1 MSRTARLV
9 LIGVTTFIVCLAA
22 FAPASLVRYLL
33 RDAAPLTL
41 VATTGTIWR
50 GAGNL
55 AFGASPLGRIEWS
68 FAPST
73 LFGGRLGFDVVIR
86 DVRLQL
92 SGRATASPSTARAE
106 VAGTF
111 DMAMLSPVLARYDIQ
126 IPGTLTV
133 EDLDIAAAYGVRL
146 PQLHGNVKWSG
157 GRVAY
162 RLSGRD
168 HHIELPPLVGF
179 LDSATGEPEM
189 TVYQIDAKMP
199 LLLARV
205 TREGLATIGITKQF
219 TKLLGEPWPGG
230 EPDHAVVLEVG
241 EKLF

>member
-1 MSRTARLV
+1 MSRTTRLV
-9 LIGVTTFIVCLAA
+9 LIGITTFIVCLAA

-41 VATTGTIWR
+41 AGEAGSIWR
-50 GAGNL
+50 GSGNL
-55 AFGASPLGRIEWS
+55 AFGGTPLGRITWS

-73 LFGGRLGFDVVIR
+73 LLSGRLGFDFDID

-106 VAGTF
+106 VAGSI
-111 DMAMLSPVLARYDIQ
+111 DMSMLSATLARYDIQ

-133 EDLDIAAAYGVRL
+133 EHLDIAAAYGARL

-157 GRVAY
+157 GKVAY
-162 RLSGRD
+162 RLSGRN
-168 HHIELPPLVGF
+168 HRIELPPLVGF

-205 TREGLATIGITKQF
+205 TQDGLATIGITKQF

>member
-1 MSRTARLV
+1 MSRTTRLV
-9 LIGVTTFIVCLAA
+9 LIGVTTFIVCLGA

-41 VATTGTIWR
+41 TGPTGTIWR
-50 GAGNL
+50 GSGNL
-55 AFGASPLGRIEWS
+55 AFGGTSLGRIAWS

-73 LFGGRLGFDVVIR
+73 LLSGRVGFDVDIR
-86 DVRLQL
+86 DARLQL
-92 SGRATASPSTARAE
+92 SGRATASASSAQADI
-106 VAGTF
+106 VGSF
-111 DMAMLSPVLARYDIQ
+111 DMAMLSAALARYEIQ

-133 EDLDIAAAYGVRL
+133 EHLAIAATYGARL

-157 GRVAY
+157 GRIAY

-168 HHIELPPLVGF
+168 HQIELPPLVGF
-179 LDSATGEPEM
+179 LDSATGDPEM

-205 TREGLATIGITKQF
+205 TQDGLATMGITKQF